1 MPDLPISLHETHVN
15 SQHTSTNQST
25 MSNTPTI
32 DRTSANSISFHK
44 DILTTIGNTPLV
56 RLNSVTS
63 GLDPLVLAK
72 VESFNPGGSVK
83 DRIGWPIIEDAE
95 RDGRLRPGGTIVEAT
110 SGNTGV
116 GLAIAA
122 AIKGYRC
129 IFVMPDKM
137 SQEKILLL
145 RAYGARVVVTPTAVE
160 PEDPRSYYS
169 VARRLV
175 EETPNS
181 ILANQYYNPVN
192 PQAHYDSTGPE
203 IWEQTAGQITH
214 LIAGMG
220 TGGTIT
226 GTGRYLKEQNPH
238 TQVVGVDPI
247 GSILYELHRSG
258 QYTMAEGY
266 KVEGIGED
274 FLPGT
279 TDMSVIDEIIQVNDR
294 ESLLMTRRLVREE
307 GIFSGGSGGAVV
319 MGALRYIH
327 NQHLGPEAV
336 VVIILPDSGSRYLSK
351 VFDDDWM
358 RENGFLD
365 QVWSDIRAG
374 DIQSKKDSGQIY
386 TARAGDRLLDV
397 VTLMKEHNVSQLPV
411 VNTEDRLV
419 GLVSEIDLLNHLL
432 KTDHVHQ
439 ADETIEGMLN
449 TDVPVVGQNA
459 RLETLMSLIKDRP
472 AVVIVNNEDRVKGIL
487 TKIDILDYLSSQ
499 LK

>member
-1 MPDLPISLHETHVN
+1 MMIDPELNQRAETNKIEYHDN
-15 SQHTSTNQST
+15 
-25 MSNTPTI
+25 
-32 DRTSANSISFHK
+32 
-44 DILTTIGNTPLV
+44 ILSTIGHTPLV
-56 RLNSVTS
+56 RVNSVTS
-63 GLDPLVLAK
+63 GLEPLVLAK
-72 VESFNPGGSVK
+72 VEYFNPGGSVK

-95 RDGRLRPGGTIVEAT
+95 RDGRLRPGGTIIEAT

-192 PQAHYDSTGPE
+192 PQAHYITTGPE
-203 IWEQTAGQITH
+203 LWAQTSGRITH
-214 LIAGMG
+214 LIVGMG
-220 TGGTIT
+220 TGGTIS
-226 GTGRYLKEQNPH
+226 GTGRYLKEQNPNV
-238 TQVVGVDPI
+238 QVIGVDPI

-258 QYTMAEGY
+258 NYTEAEGY

-279 TDMSVIDEIIQVNDR
+279 TDLSIVDEIIQVNDR

-307 GIFSGGSGGAVV
+307 GLFGGGSSGSV
-319 MGALRYIH
+319 MAGALKYIR
-327 NQHLGPEAV
+327 QHRLGPEAIV
-336 VVIILPDSGSRYLSK
+336 VVILPDSGSRYLSK
-351 VFDDDWM
+351 VYDDDWM

-365 QVWSDIRAG
+365 QIWSDIRAG
-374 DIQSKKDSGQIY
+374 DIQGTKESGRVY
-386 TARAGDRLLDV
+386 TARATDLLKEV
-397 VTLMKEHNVSQLPV
+397 VAQMKDHNVSQLPV
-411 VNTEDRLV
+411 VNDDGRLV
-419 GLVSEIDLLNHLL
+419 GLVSEIDLLNHMLL
-432 KTDHVHQ
+432 SNHVHQ
-439 ADETIEGMLN
+439 PNETIEGMIN
-449 TDVPVVGQNA
+449 TNVPIVGPNA
-459 RLETLMSLIKDRP
+459 QLETLMSLIKDRS
-472 AVVIVNNEDRVKGIL
+472 AVVIVNHEDQVEGIL
-487 TKIDILDYLSSQ
+487 TKIDILDFLSSQ
-499 LK
+499 IR

>member
-1 MPDLPISLHETHVN
+1 MTLNDSPLRERT
-15 SQHTSTNQST
+15 
-25 MSNTPTI
+25 NTP
-32 DRTSANSISFHK
+32 SMEYHEN
-44 DILTTIGNTPLV
+44 ILATIGHTPLV
-56 RLNSVTS
+56 LLNSVTS
-63 GLDPLVLAK
+63 GLEPTVLAK
-72 VESFNPGGSVK
+72 VEFFNPGGSVK

-192 PQAHYDSTGPE
+192 PQAHYETTGPE
-203 IWEQTAGQITH
+203 IWEQTKGRVTH
-214 LIAGMG
+214 MIVGMG

-226 GTGRYLKEQNPH
+226 GVGRYLKERNPDI
-238 TQVVGVDPI
+238 QIVGVDPI
-247 GSILYELHRSG
+247 GSILYELHRTG
-258 QYTMAEGY
+258 EYTAAEGY

-279 TDMSVIDEIIQVNDR
+279 TDLSVIDEIIQVNDR

-307 GIFSGGSGGAVV
+307 GIFSGGSCGAAVVGAVK
-319 MGALRYIH
+319 YIQKH
-327 NQHLGPEAV
+327 RLGTDAV
-336 VVIILPDSGSRYLSK
+336 VVVILPDSGSRYLSK

-374 DIQSKKDSGQIY
+374 DIHSKKDSGLIY
-386 TARAGDRLLDV
+386 TAKTSDLLRDV
-397 VTLMKEHNVSQLPV
+397 VSLMKDHNISQLPV
-411 VNTEDRLV
+411 VNADERLV
-419 GLVSEIDLLNHLL
+419 GLVSEIDLLNHMLL
-432 KTDHVHQ
+432 ADHVHQ
-439 ADETIEGMLN
+439 VDETIEEMVN
-449 TDVPVVGQNA
+449 TDVPVVGPNT
-459 RLETLMSLIKDRP
+459 RLETLMSLIKDRA
-472 AVVIVNNEDRVKGIL
+472 AVVIVNNNDQVRGIL

-499 LK
+499 IR

>member
-1 MPDLPISLHETHVN
+1 MTLFDPELNQLTEAGDMDIHE
-15 SQHTSTNQST
+15 
-25 MSNTPTI
+25 
-32 DRTSANSISFHK
+32 
-44 DILTTIGNTPLV
+44 DILTTIGHTPLV
-56 RLNSVTS
+56 RLNSVVS
-63 GLDPLVLAK
+63 GLEPTVLVKL
-72 VESFNPGGSVK
+72 EFFNPGGSVK

-181 ILANQYYNPVN
+181 ILANQYYNPIN
-192 PQAHYDSTGPE
+192 PQAHYDTTGPE
-203 IWEQTAGQITH
+203 IWSQTAGRVTH
-214 LIAGMG
+214 FVAGMG

-226 GTGRYLKEQNPH
+226 GVGRYLKERNPDV
-238 TQVVGVDPI
+238 QIIGVDPI

-258 QYTMAEGY
+258 KYTEAEGY
-266 KVEGIGED
+266 KIEGIGED
-274 FLPGT
+274 FLPGA
-279 TDMSVIDEIIQVNDR
+279 TDLDVIDEIIQVNDR

-307 GIFSGGSGGAVV
+307 GIFSGGSCGAAVV
-319 MGALRYIH
+319 GALKYIQ
-327 NQHLGPEAV
+327 QHRLGPEAI
-336 VVIILPDSGSRYLSK
+336 VVIIMPDSGSRYLSK
-351 VFDDDWM
+351 VFDDGWM

-374 DIQSKKDSGQIY
+374 DIQSQKTSGLVY
-386 TARAGDRLLDV
+386 TARTADLLRDV
-397 VTLMKEHNVSQLPV
+397 VTQMKEHNVSQLPV
-411 VNTEDRLV
+411 VGDDGRLH
-419 GLVSEIDLLNHLL
+419 GLVSEIDLLNHMLL
-432 KTDHVHQ
+432 PDHVHQ
-439 ADETIEGMLN
+439 ADETIEGVIN
-449 TDVPVVGQNA
+449 VDVPVVGPNA
-459 RLETLMSLIKDRP
+459 RLETLMSLISDRP
-472 AVVIVNNEDRVKGIL
+472 AVVIVNTNDQVEGIL
-487 TKIDILDYLSSQ
+487 TKIDILDFLSSQ
-499 LK
+499 IR

>member
-1 MPDLPISLHETHVN
+1 MNASAPAKNI
-15 SQHTSTNQST
+15 QTNKTNMQYH
-25 MSNTPTI
+25 N
-32 DRTSANSISFHK
+32 
-44 DILTTIGNTPLV
+44 DILSTIGQTPLV
-56 RLNSVTS
+56 KLNSVTS
-63 GLDPLVLAK
+63 GLEALVLAK
-72 VESFNPGGSVK
+72 VEYFNPGGSVK

-95 RDGRLRPGGTIVEAT
+95 RDGRLRAGGTIVEAT

-192 PQAHYDSTGPE
+192 PQAHYETTGPE
-203 IWEQTAGQITH
+203 IWNQTAGRITH
-214 LIAGMG
+214 MVVGMG

-226 GTGRYLKEQNPH
+226 GVARYLKEMNPDIRI
-238 TQVVGVDPI
+238 VGVDPI

-258 QYTMAEGY
+258 EYTTAEGY

-279 TDMSVIDEIIQVNDR
+279 TDLSVIDEIVQVNDR

-307 GIFSGGSGGAVV
+307 GLFSGGSGGAAVV
-319 MGALRYIH
+319 GAVKYIQ
-327 NQHLGPEAV
+327 QHALGPDAV
-336 VVIILPDSGSRYLSK
+336 VVVVLPDSGSRYLSK
-351 VFDDDWM
+351 VFNDDWM

-365 QVWSDIRAG
+365 QVWGDIRAG
-374 DIQSKKDSGQIY
+374 DIQSKKDSGHIY
-386 TARAGDRLLDV
+386 TARATDLLRDV
-397 VTLMKEHNVSQLPV
+397 VTLMKEFNVSQLPV
-411 VNTEDRLV
+411 VNTDDRLI
-419 GLVSEIDLLNHLL
+419 GLVSEIDLLNHMLHA
-432 KTDHVHQ
+432 DHVHK
-439 ADETIEGMLN
+439 ADETIEGMIN
-449 TDVPVVGQNA
+449 IDVPVVGPNA
-459 RLETLMSLIKDRP
+459 RLETLMSLFKDKA
-472 AVVIVNNEDRVKGIL
+472 AVIIVNTNDRVEGIL

-499 LK
+499 IR

>member
-1 MPDLPISLHETHVN
+1 
-15 SQHTSTNQST
+15 

-32 DRTSANSISFHK
+32 DRNSANSISFHK

-238 TQVVGVDPI
+238 IQVVGVDPI

-279 TDMSVIDEIIQVNDR
+279 TDLSVIDEIVQVNDR

-351 VFDDDWM
+351 VFNDDWM

-397 VTLMKEHNVSQLPV
+397 VTLMKEHNISQLPV
-411 VNTEDRLV
+411 VNTEERLV